1 MRITI
6 AVLVSLL
13 AAPAVTLAQGARLQ
27 LDHLDRLATLAEE
40 HVNVTI
46 DTEMLKLASGF
57 MKGDRADAA
66 VKEMVS
72 GLKGIY
78 VRSFKF
84 GRPNAYTADDVNV
97 IRKQLAA
104 PGWTRMVTT
113 EKKREGELV
122 EIHSW
127 REGNASGGLAILVA
141 QPAELTVVN
150 IVGPMDLA
158 KLGALQGQFG
168 IPSLSSAP
176 GTSSPSPPLPPP
188 PPPPPPPAPG
198 RR

>member
-1 MRITI
+1 MRVTI
-6 AVLVSLL
+6 AALVLLV
-13 AAPAVTLAQGARLQ
+13 AAPASASAQGARLQ

-46 DTEMLKLASGF
+46 DPEMLKLASGF
-57 MKGDRADAA
+57 MKDGAADAA
-66 VKEMVS
+66 VKDMVS
-72 GLKGIY
+72 GLRGIY

-84 GRPNAYTADDVNV
+84 GRPNAYTADDVQV
-97 IRKQLAA
+97 VRTQLAA
-104 PGWTRMVTT
+104 PGWTRMVTA

-127 REGNASGGLAILVA
+127 REGNTSGGLAILVV
-141 QPAELTVVN
+141 QPAEFTVVN
-150 IVGPMDLA
+150 IVGPIDLA

-168 IPSLSSAP
+168 IPALPSAP
-176 GTSSPSPPLPPP
+176 GASLPSPPSP

>member
-1 MRITI
+1 MRMMIT
-6 AVLVSLL
+6 VLVSLL
-13 AAPAVTLAQGARLQ
+13 AAPAITLAQGARLQ
-27 LDHLDRLATLAEE
+27 LDHLDRLANLAEE

-46 DTEMLKLASGF
+46 DAEMLKLASGF
-57 MKGDRADAA
+57 MKGDGTDAS

-84 GRPNAYTADDVNV
+84 GRPNAYSPDDVNV

-104 PGWTRMVTT
+104 RGWGRMVTT
-113 EKKREGELV
+113 ENKREGQLV

-127 REGNASGGLAILVA
+127 REGDTSGGLAILVVE
-141 QPAELTVVN
+141 PAELTVVN
-150 IVGPMDLA
+150 IVGTVDLA

-176 GTSSPSPPLPPP
+176 GTSPPGPPP
-188 PPPPPPPAPG
+188 PPPPPPPPIPG